1 MDSVKYI
8 LRRFIG
14 SSILI
19 SLLFIVLNIAGFLLF
34 SYTIFVSE
42 YSENLDTSDSREI
55 KSNLIMI
62 EDNLILKDGKF
73 ILDDSSKE
81 VLHKNKIWA
90 MLIDNNGDRVWGF
103 DLPKEIP
110 SHYTLTDVAKF
121 SRFFLK
127 DYPVYVWE
135 HPNGILVTGYPKDKY
150 TKFNLTYTIK
160 EIEQFP
166 MLIIGMFL
174 VNAIVTFLIALFIG
188 LKMVKSIKPIITGIK
203 LMSKGETVLLQ
214 EKGILSDI
222 SKSINTV
229 SKELQM
235 KDEKLRKKE
244 EARSNWIAGISHD
257 IRTPLSMIIGY
268 AGELEESSSLSN
280 REQEQV
286 SIICNQGVK
295 IRELVN
301 DLNLVSKLEY
311 NMQALNC
318 DKIRVSAF
326 LRELI
331 SEFINNNLD
340 NDFYVELD
348 ILNEDIIIDADK
360 KLLKRAISNLIQN
373 SITHNQ
379 QGCIIRVTSKSD
391 LDFCYIIVED
401 DGKGMSQEKIN
412 SLLKSQNGLSEAYTK
427 GQNHGLGILI
437 VAGIINAHRG
447 KLDIMSIDSQGLK
460 TILKLP
466 LIK

>member
-1 MDSVKYI
+1 
-8 LRRFIG
+8 
-14 SSILI
+14 
-19 SLLFIVLNIAGFLLF
+19 
-34 SYTIFVSE
+34 
-42 YSENLDTSDSREI
+42 
-55 KSNLIMI
+55 
-62 EDNLILKDGKF
+62 
-73 ILDDSSKE
+73 
-81 VLHKNKIWA
+81 
-90 MLIDNNGDRVWGF
+90 
-103 DLPKEIP
+103 
-110 SHYTLTDVAKF
+110 
-121 SRFFLK
+121 
-127 DYPVYVWE
+127 
-135 HPNGILVTGYPKDKY
+135 
-150 TKFNLTYTIK
+150 
-160 EIEQFP
+160 
-166 MLIIGMFL
+166 MFL

-203 LMSKGETVLLQ
+203 LMSKGEPVLLQ

-286 SIICNQGVK
+286 SIICNQGIK

-348 ILNEDIIIDADK
+348 I
-360 KLLKRAISNLIQN
+360 
-373 SITHNQ
+373 
-379 QGCIIRVTSKSD
+379 
-391 LDFCYIIVED
+391 
-401 DGKGMSQEKIN
+401 
-412 SLLKSQNGLSEAYTK
+412 
-427 GQNHGLGILI
+427 
-437 VAGIINAHRG
+437 
-447 KLDIMSIDSQGLK
+447 
-460 TILKLP
+460 
-466 LIK
+466 

>member
-1 MDSVKYI
+1 M
-8 LRRFIG
+8 L
-14 SSILI
+14 
-19 SLLFIVLNIAGFLLF
+19 
-34 SYTIFVSE
+34 FVSK
-42 YSENLDTSDSREI
+42 YSDNLDTSDSREI

-81 VLHKNKIWA
+81 VLHKNKVWA
-90 MLIDNNGDRVWGF
+90 MLIDNNGDRIWGF

-203 LMSKGETVLLQ
+203 LMSKGEPVLLQ

-379 QGCIIRVTSKSD
+379 QGCNIRVTSKSD

-401 DGKGMSQEKIN
+401 DGKGMSQERIN
-412 SLLKSQNGLSEAYTK
+412 SLLKSQNGLSEAYAK

>member
-1 MDSVKYI
+1 M
-8 LRRFIG
+8 
-14 SSILI
+14 
-19 SLLFIVLNIAGFLLF
+19 
-34 SYTIFVSE
+34 
-42 YSENLDTSDSREI
+42 
-55 KSNLIMI
+55 
-62 EDNLILKDGKF
+62 
-73 ILDDSSKE
+73 
-81 VLHKNKIWA
+81 
-90 MLIDNNGDRVWGF
+90 
-103 DLPKEIP
+103 
-110 SHYTLTDVAKF
+110 
-121 SRFFLK
+121 
-127 DYPVYVWE
+127 YVWE

-203 LMSKGETVLLQ
+203 LMSKGEPVLLQ

-379 QGCIIRVTSKSD
+379 QGCNIKVTSKAD

-412 SLLKSQNGLSEAYTK
+412 SLLKSQNGLSEAYAK

>member
-8 LRRFIG
+8 LKRFIG

-19 SLLFIVLNIAGFLLF
+19 SLLFIILNIAGFLLF
-34 SYTIFVSE
+34 SYMIFVSK
-42 YSENLDTSDSREI
+42 YSVDLDTSDSREI
-55 KSNLIMI
+55 KSNLIML
-62 EDNLILKDGKF
+62 EENLILKDGKF
-73 ILDDSSKE
+73 ILNDSSKE

-90 MLIDNNGDRVWGF
+90 MLINNNGDRVWGF

-135 HPNGILVTGYPKDKY
+135 YPNGILVTGYPKDKY

-160 EIEQFP
+160 EIKQFP
-166 MLIIGMFL
+166 MLIICMFL
-174 VNAIVTFLIALFIG
+174 VNAIVIFLIALFIG
-188 LKMVKSIKPIITGIK
+188 LKMVKSIKPIINGIK
-203 LMSKGETVLLQ
+203 LISNGEPVILK

-235 KDEKLRKKE
+235 KDEKLRNKD

-268 AGELEESSSLSN
+268 AGELEESRNLSN
-280 REQEQV
+280 KEQEQV

-311 NMQALNC
+311 NMQVLNC
-318 DKIRVSAF
+318 DKIRVSTF
-326 LRELI
+326 LRELV
-331 SEFINNNLD
+331 SEFINYNLD
-340 NDFYVELD
+340 NDFYIELD
-348 ILNEDIIIDADK
+348 ILNEDIIVDADK

-379 QGCIIRVTSKSD
+379 QGCNIKVISKSD

-412 SLLKSQNGLSEAYTK
+412 SLLKSQNGLSEAYAK

-437 VAGIINAHRG
+437 VAGIINAHGG
-447 KLDIMSIDSQGLK
+447 KLDITSIDGKGLK

-466 LIK
+466 IIK

>member
-1 MDSVKYI
+1 M
-8 LRRFIG
+8 RRFIG

-203 LMSKGETVLLQ
+203 LMSKGEPVLLQ

-326 LRELI
+326 LRELV

-340 NDFYVELD
+340 NDFYIELD

-379 QGCIIRVTSKSD
+379 QGCNIRVTSKSD

-412 SLLKSQNGLSEAYTK
+412 SLLKSQNGLSEAYAK

-437 VAGIINAHRG
+437 VAGIINAHGG

>member
-1 MDSVKYI
+1 M
-8 LRRFIG
+8 L
-14 SSILI
+14 
-19 SLLFIVLNIAGFLLF
+19 
-34 SYTIFVSE
+34 FVSK
-42 YSENLDTSDSREI
+42 YSDNLDTSDSREI

-81 VLHKNKIWA
+81 VLHKNKVWA
-90 MLIDNNGDRVWGF
+90 MLIDNNGDRIWGF

-203 LMSKGETVLLQ
+203 LMSKGEPVLLQ

-379 QGCIIRVTSKSD
+379 QGCNIKVTSKSD

-412 SLLKSQNGLSEAYTK
+412 SLLKSQNGLSEAYAK

>member
-1 MDSVKYI
+1 M
-8 LRRFIG
+8 L
-14 SSILI
+14 
-19 SLLFIVLNIAGFLLF
+19 
-34 SYTIFVSE
+34 E
-42 YSENLDTSDSREI
+42 E
-55 KSNLIMI
+55 
-62 EDNLILKDGKF
+62 NLILKDGKF
-73 ILDDSSKE
+73 ILNDSSKE

-90 MLIDNNGDRVWGF
+90 MLINNNGDRVWGF

-135 HPNGILVTGYPKDKY
+135 YPNGILVTGYPKDKY

-160 EIEQFP
+160 EIKQFP
-166 MLIIGMFL
+166 MLIICMFL
-174 VNAIVTFLIALFIG
+174 VNAIVIFLIALFIG
-188 LKMVKSIKPIITGIK
+188 LKMVKSIKPIINGIK
-203 LMSKGETVLLQ
+203 LISNGEPVILK

-235 KDEKLRKKE
+235 KDEKLRNKD

-268 AGELEESSSLSN
+268 AGELEESRNLSN
-280 REQEQV
+280 KEQEQV

-311 NMQALNC
+311 NMQVLNC
-318 DKIRVSAF
+318 DKIRVSTF
-326 LRELI
+326 LRELV
-331 SEFINNNLD
+331 SEFINDNLD
-340 NDFYVELD
+340 NDFYIELD
-348 ILNEDIIIDADK
+348 ILNEDIIVDADK

-379 QGCIIRVTSKSD
+379 QGCNIKVISKSD

-412 SLLKSQNGLSEAYTK
+412 RLLKSQNGLSEAYAK

-437 VAGIINAHRG
+437 VAGIINAHGG
-447 KLDIMSIDSQGLK
+447 KLDITSIDGKGLK

-466 LIK
+466 IIK

>member
-19 SLLFIVLNIAGFLLF
+19 SLLFIVLNIVGFLLF
-34 SYTIFVSE
+34 SYTIFVSK
-42 YSENLDTSDSREI
+42 YSGDLDTNDSREI
-55 KSNLIMI
+55 KSNLIML

-81 VLHKNKIWA
+81 ILQKNKIWA
-90 MLIDNNGDRVWGF
+90 MLIDSNGDRVWGF

-110 SHYTLTDVAKF
+110 NHYTLTDVAKF

-135 HPNGILVTGYPKDKY
+135 HPNGTLVIGYPKDMY

-160 EIEQFP
+160 EINQFP
-166 MLIIGMFL
+166 ILIIGML
-174 VNAIVTFLIALFIG
+174 IVNAMVTFLIALFIG
-188 LKMVKSIKPIITGIK
+188 LKMVKSIKPIITGMK
-203 LMSKGETVLLQ
+203 LMSKGEPVILQ
-214 EKGILSDI
+214 EKGVLSDI

-235 KDEKLRKKE
+235 KNEKLKKRD

-268 AGELEESSSLSN
+268 AGELEESSSLSQ
-280 REQEQV
+280 REQEQAT
-286 SIICNQGVK
+286 IICNQGIK

-318 DKIRVSAF
+318 NKIRVSVF
-326 LRELI
+326 LRKLV
-331 SEFINNNLD
+331 SEFINSNLD
-340 NDFYVELD
+340 NNFYIELD
-348 ILNEDIIIDADK
+348 ILNEDITIDADE
-360 KLLKRAISNLIQN
+360 KLLKRAINNLIQN
-373 SITHNQ
+373 SITHNE
-379 QGCIIRVTSKSD
+379 QGCNIKVISKSD
-391 LDFCYIIVED
+391 LDFCYISVED
-401 DGKGMSQEKIN
+401 NGKGMSKEKIN
-412 SLLKSQNGLSEAYTK
+412 NLLKTQNGLSEAYAK
-427 GQNHGLGILI
+427 GQNHGLGLLI
-437 VAGIINAHRG
+437 VAGIINAHKG
-447 KLDIMSIDSQGLK
+447 KLDIMSIDCQGLK